1 VEFARL
7 TNFALVREVLTHP
20 AIYPLI
26 GDDYSP
32 PVEEFRVNEHPEIL
46 YLAAWARVQGFVS
59 VAEGGGMIGMFT
71 LLPQNRVCWEVHVVM
86 LPWASKQEKWEAARC
101 LPAWLARHTPCRR
114 LTAAVPSFH
123 WPALI
128 YGTHGI
134 GMKYVGRQE
143 KAFMKGGQL
152 RDLIILGL
160 SIGG

>member
-7 TNFALVREVLTHP
+7 TDFALVREVLTHP

-32 PVEEFRVNEHPEIL
+32 PVEEFKVNEHPEIW
-46 YLAAWARVQGFVS
+46 YVAALGRKDG
-59 VAEGGGMIGMFT
+59 IGMFT

-86 LPWASKQEKWEAARC
+86 LPWASKREKWEAARC
-101 LPAWLARHTPCRR
+101 LPAWLASHTPCRR
-114 LTAAVPSFH
+114 LTAAVPASN

-134 GMKYVGRQE
+134 RMRYVGRQE
-143 KAFMKGGQL
+143 KAFMKAGQL
-152 RDLIILGL
+152 LDLIILGL